1 MSYRCTNAFVHGP
14 NVYGGGAVVTD
25 DDPILKT
32 HAAHFVK
39 VNEPLSAVGSET
51 ASADAPRTP
60 APAKKAPAKKAAP
73 AKAAVSQQETAQPN
87 TDSTSKKETL

>member
-1 MSYRCTNAFVHGP
+1 MSYRCTNAFISGP

-39 VNEPLSAVGSET
+39 VSEPPAVVGSET

-60 APAKKAPAKKAAP
+60 APAKKVPAKKAAP
-73 AKAAVSQQETAQPN
+73 AKVEPRQQEPVQPSP
-87 TDSTSKKETL
+87 DSTTKKETL

>member
-39 VNEPLSAVGSET
+39 VSESPTVVGSET
-51 ASADAPRTP
+51 ASADAPRVP

-73 AKAAVSQQETAQPN
+73 AKVEPRQQETAQPN